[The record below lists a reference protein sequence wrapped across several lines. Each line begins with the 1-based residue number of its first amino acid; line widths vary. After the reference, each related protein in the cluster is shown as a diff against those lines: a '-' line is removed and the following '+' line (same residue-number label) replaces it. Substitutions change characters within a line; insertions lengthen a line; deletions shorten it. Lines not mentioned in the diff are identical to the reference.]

1 MGGAEAVLAKAKQ
14 SFDKGDY
21 RWVAQVVNHVVLADP
36 KNQAARALQADALEQ
51 LGYQAENGTWRN
63 FYLTGAM
70 ELRQGVRKMPAAN
83 TASPDTVRAMTL
95 DMFFDYLG
103 VRLNGPKANGK
114 KATINMDFTDTKE
127 KYVVTLENSVLNYS
141 KDRQAQDADCTVTLT
156 RANLNE
162 IILGQAR
169 LPQLITA
176 GTVKVAGNEKALQ
189 EVLGLLDTFEF
200 WFDIVTAN
208 TPPAPAGGGE

>member
-1 MGGAEAVLAKAKQ
+1 MGGADAILAKAKK
-14 SFDKGDY
+14 SFDTGEY

-70 ELRQGVRKMPAAN
+70 ELRQGVRKLPAVN

-103 VRLNGPKANGK
+103 VRLNGPAAAGK

-127 KYVVTLENSVLNYS
+127 KYVVTLENSVLNYAGG
-141 KDRQAQDADCTVTLT
+141 RQAKDADCTVTLT
-156 RANLNE
+156 RANLND
-162 IILGQAR
+162 IILGKAK

-176 GTVKVAGNEKALQ
+176 GSVKVAGNEKALQ

-200 WFDIVTAN
+200 WFDVVTAN
-208 TPPAPAGGGE
+208 LPPKAPPGK